1 MVSCQIEG
9 RTQILMKN
17 EDLFHRVYKEN
28 YPKVISLCLGF
39 VSGDRDRANDLAQ
52 DTFIKVW
59 ENLSSFRNEASIS
72 TWIYRITVN
81 VCLSHKSWKKH
92 LPLKTDLEAEE
103 SANVQKKE
111 KQFQAMYRCIE
122 TLSPI
127 NKSIILLEL
136 EQVPQQ
142 EIAGIMGISHEA
154 LRTRIHRIKSQL
166 SKCVK
171 NG

>member
-1 MVSCQIEG
+1 
-9 RTQILMKN
+9 MKN
-17 EDLFHRVYKEN
+17 EDRFHRVYGEN
-28 YPKVISLCLGF
+28 YRKVISLCLGF
-39 VSGDRDRANDLAQ
+39 VSGNHDEASDLAQ
-52 DTFIKVW
+52 EIFIKVW
-59 ENLSSFRNEASIS
+59 ENLDSFRNEASIS

-81 VCLSHKSWKKH
+81 TCLTHIKKKKH
-92 LPLKTDLEAEE
+92 LPLTKDVAVEE
-103 SANVQKKE
+103 SGDVHKKE
-111 KQFQAMYRCIE
+111 SQFAAMYGCID
-122 TLSPI
+122 TLSSI

-142 EIAGIMGISHEA
+142 EIAGIMGMSHEA

>member
-1 MVSCQIEG
+1 
-9 RTQILMKN
+9 MKN
-17 EDLFHRVYKEN
+17 EELFHRVYREN

-39 VSGDRDRANDLAQ
+39 VSGDRDKANDLAQ
-52 DTFIKVW
+52 ETFIRVW
-59 ENLSSFRNEASIS
+59 ENLGSFRNEASIS

-81 VCLSHKSWKKH
+81 TCLTYKTRKKD
-92 LPLKTDLEAEE
+92 LPLTTDLVEEE
-103 SANVQKKE
+103 SADVQKTE
-111 KQFQAMYRCIE
+111 LQFRAMYRCID
-122 TLSPI
+122 TLSQI

-136 EQVPQQ
+136 DQVPQQ
-142 EIAGIMGISHEA
+142 EIAGIMGMSHEA

>member
-1 MVSCQIEG
+1 
-9 RTQILMKN
+9 MKN
-17 EDLFHRVYKEN
+17 EELFHRVYSEN
-28 YPKVISLCLGF
+28 YRRVISLCMGF
-39 VSGDRDRANDLAQ
+39 VSGNRDEASDLTQ
-52 DTFIKVW
+52 EIFIKVW
-59 ENLSSFRNEASIS
+59 ENLDSFRNEASIS

-81 VCLSHKSWKKH
+81 TCLTHIKKKKH
-92 LPLKTDLEAEE
+92 LPLTTDVAVEE
-103 SANVQKKE
+103 SADVQKKE
-111 KQFQAMYRCIE
+111 LQFSAMYGCIDK
-122 TLSPI
+122 LSSI

-142 EIAGIMGISHEA
+142 EIAGIMGMSHEA